1 MREVCTLLREAP
13 RGVCETPACPVPGLV
28 LGLRV
33 QSLGLKVWLSGLS
46 VKVSGFEGFE
56 GSRFHNAYL
65 RTTWGF
71 AGTIKETI
79 KGFCGLGFSV
89 CSLSGLE

>member
-1 MREVCTLLREAP
+1 MGEVCTLLREAP

-46 VKVSGFEGFE
+46 VQVSGFEGFE
-56 GSRFHNAYL
+56 GYRFHNAYL
-65 RTTWGF
+65 RTTW
-71 AGTIKETI
+71 ETI